1 MSTVRVKFES
11 KVPGTPGELWDW
23 STSVQGVDAEMGPV
37 LKLDFPKGMRH
48 IPRDGSGL
56 GKPLGNCKF
65 LLFGLVPVDLSR
77 LTFVEVEPGRR
88 FVEQSPL
95 LSMKSWRHERV
106 IAPGTDGTRVVD
118 TLEFTPRFAPR
129 VVKWFISKFFEHRHE
144 VLRRSFPER
153 RSQASLVAR
162 GQQRP
167 DGVHMQ
173 PRKSA

>member
-11 KVPGTPGELWDW
+11 KVPRTPGELWDW
-23 STSVQGVDAEMGPV
+23 STSVRGVDAEMGPV
-37 LKLDFPKGMRH
+37 LKLDFPKGMTH

-56 GKPLGNCKF
+56 NRALGNCKF
-65 LLFGLVPVDLSR
+65 LLFGFLPVDLSR

-106 IAPGTDGTRVVD
+106 IEPTADGTKVVD
-118 TLEFTPRFAPR
+118 KLEFTPRFATGL
-129 VVKWFISKFFEHRHE
+129 VKWFISKFFQHRHA
-144 VLRRSFPER
+144 VLEREFQER
-153 RSQASLVAR
+153 RSVTR
-162 GQQRP
+162 GQQRSQR
-167 DGVHMQ
+167 VYMQ